1 MLLVISLLITST
13 FLGIGQCQQT
23 CDFIKL
29 QKSLENGLSIT
40 VRPTN
45 DWGKPTYVFV
55 NINLHSIVEM
65 NMNLQTLTTYIL
77 FQMTWRNDFISWN
90 ASDFCGIDYVI
101 VPDST
106 FWKPDLYIYE
116 LIESSETD
124 DKPIVIPYYIVYNY
138 GDLTQFKPLR
148 IVSTCTVNIFKFPFD
163 TQTCD
168 LTLGSFVY
176 SVNDILMAPSSN
188 STTVTNESKQSFS
201 SKGDWDLI
209 SITVHDKT
217 VEYDDGERFDVVKY
231 EIKIKRTPLNYVIN
245 LIIPAVLMLFVDIC
259 SMFIQSYEDRLAF
272 KITVV
277 LGFSVLLLILN
288 DMLPNSDTPPILGV
302 FFCVCMG
309 TMIFSIA
316 GCVCSSYLMK
326 LSYEQS
332 KVPTWMNN
340 CFLRNIARVMFVKCD
355 GAQKDLE
362 TVHPLDRDCYNNN
375 NTKIKSHLPEKRK
388 KFQKKIKPNPEIKLL
403 RKILAEIVKIHE
415 KWNTSIDQDNVK
427 SEWYTAAV
435 VFDRL
440 IVIVYLIIVITMV
453 IVLIISWT
461 Q

>member
-176 SVNDILMAPSSN
+176 S
-188 STTVTNESKQSFS
+188 
-201 SKGDWDLI
+201 
-209 SITVHDKT
+209 
-217 VEYDDGERFDVVKY
+217 
-231 EIKIKRTPLNYVIN
+231 
-245 LIIPAVLMLFVDIC
+245 
-259 SMFIQSYEDRLAF
+259 
-272 KITVV
+272 
-277 LGFSVLLLILN
+277 
-288 DMLPNSDTPPILGV
+288 GV

>member
-1 MLLVISLLITST
+1 MH
-13 FLGIGQCQQT
+13 
-23 CDFIKL
+23 DF
-29 QKSLENGLSIT
+29 GMM
-40 VRPTN
+40 R
-45 DWGKPTYVFV
+45 
-55 NINLHSIVEM
+55 
-65 NMNLQTLTTYIL
+65 
-77 FQMTWRNDFISWN
+77 
-90 ASDFCGIDYVI
+90 
-101 VPDST
+101 
-106 FWKPDLYIYE
+106 
-116 LIESSETD
+116 
-124 DKPIVIPYYIVYNY
+124 
-138 GDLTQFKPLR
+138 QFKPLR

-176 SVNDILMAPSSN
+176 SVDDILMVPFTNSS
-188 STTVTNESKQSFS
+188 TATNESKQSFS

-209 SITVHDKT
+209 SITVLNKT
-217 VEYDDGERFDVVKY
+217 DEYDDGAKFDVVKY

-302 FFCVCMG
+302 FCCVCMG

-316 GCVCSSYLMK
+316 GCVLTSYLMK
-326 LSYEQS
+326 LSYKQS
-332 KVPTWMNN
+332 KVPSWMNN
-340 CFLRNIARVMFVKCD
+340 CFLRNIARGMFVKCN

-362 TVHPLDRDCYNNN
+362 KVLPLDKDCYNNN
-375 NTKIKSHLPEKRK
+375 NTKRKSLLPEKRK
-388 KFQKKIKPNPEIKLL
+388 KFQRKRKPNPEVKLL
-403 RKILAEIVKIHE
+403 RKILAVIVKIHE
-415 KWNTSIDQDNVK
+415 KWNTSIDQDNMK

-435 VFDRL
+435 ALDRL

-453 IVLIISWT
+453 IILIISWT